1 MRTQRAGIKHWVART
16 IIIFS
21 AAILLGV
28 SGGEINASQKPNRTA
43 PASRRSRIPKLGN
56 VDQFKEG
63 FQHDAGKV
71 RLVALISPT

>member
-1 MRTQRAGIKHWVART
+1 MRTQRAGIKHWLART
-16 IIIFS
+16 ILIFS

-28 SGGEINASQKPNRTA
+28 SSGELNASQKPNRTV
-43 PASRRSRIPKLGN
+43 PASRKSRIPKLGN
-56 VDQFKEG
+56 VDHLREA